1 MAVRRL
7 RPACLGVFNSRL
19 AIGVTLVVVA
29 SIITFVS
36 VAVAERK
43 EKTMV
48 KTLLKRV
55 AVSIATMVAAFVVN
69 IGAGVVTAGLT

>member
-1 MAVRRL
+1 MVRRL
-7 RPACLGVFNSRL
+7 RPACLGVFNSHL
-19 AIGVTLVVVA
+19 AIGVILVVVA
-29 SIITFVS
+29 SIVTLVS

-55 AVSIATMVAAFVVN
+55 AGSIATVVAASVVN